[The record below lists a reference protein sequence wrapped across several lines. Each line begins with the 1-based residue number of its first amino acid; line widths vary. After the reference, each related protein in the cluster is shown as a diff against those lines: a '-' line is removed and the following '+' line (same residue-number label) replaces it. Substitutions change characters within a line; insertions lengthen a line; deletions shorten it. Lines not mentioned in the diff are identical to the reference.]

1 MRIKWNYLEARSF
14 LQPPAGNFAMHHD
27 ATGRYMNNQR
37 GGIISKVFLIP
48 AGVVVIIV
56 AFMAGYYVGR
66 DKGKQL
72 SSAEKLPALPEVVSQ
87 YLPKKEDFTFYK
99 TLTEKGD
106 KTVSIDV
113 KPKQKTEEAAAANKE
128 HEGSSA
134 GEEKTIK
141 QDAVKKTEVKAERPA
156 TPQLKPLIARPQL
169 QTAKKEPVPAKAGAP
184 KLRYTVQ
191 VGSYPEKAMADDEAR
206 NMKKRGYA
214 AFVLTTDLS
223 DKGKWFRV
231 RIGSFSNKQSA
242 EKLAKELRSKEGID
256 GFITAE

>member
-1 MRIKWNYLEARSF
+1 
-14 LQPPAGNFAMHHD
+14 
-27 ATGRYMNNQR
+27 MNNQR

-48 AGVVVIIV
+48 AGVVVIIG
-56 AFMAGYYVGR
+56 AFIAGYYTGL
-66 DKGKQL
+66 DKGKQEAF
-72 SSAEKLPALPEVVSQ
+72 AEKLPALPEVVSE

-106 KTVSIDV
+106 KTVSIDL
-113 KPKQKTEEAAAANKE
+113 KPKQRPEEATTANKE
-128 HEGSSA
+128 REGSSA
-134 GEEKTIK
+134 DAEKMIK
-141 QDAVKKTEVKAERPA
+141 QDAVKKPEVKAERPA
-156 TPQLKPLIARPQL
+156 APQLKPPAARPQP
-169 QTAKKEPVPAKAGAP
+169 QTAKKEPAPAKTGAP

-214 AFVLTTDLS
+214 AFVVTTDLS

-242 EKLAKELRSKEGID
+242 EKLAKELKSKEGID